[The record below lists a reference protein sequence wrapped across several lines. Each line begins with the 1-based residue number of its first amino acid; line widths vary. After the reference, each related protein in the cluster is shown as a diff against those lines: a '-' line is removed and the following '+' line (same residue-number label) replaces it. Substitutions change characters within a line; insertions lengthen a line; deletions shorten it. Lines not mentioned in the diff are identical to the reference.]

1 MCGRFYIDDDTAKEI
16 QKLLEKL
23 DARLQNNPAGS
34 RGKNAYRDKD
44 IIKTGEIFPTNVVPI
59 VTANNEQMILEP
71 SVWGIHGINPKVP
84 VINARAET
92 IMEKSLFKESVL
104 TRRCMIMASGF
115 YEWDKSKNKLYFQ
128 DRSEKSIY
136 MAGIYHFDGTESR
149 FAIIT
154 TAANESMK
162 QYHDRMPLILRKEQ
176 VTQWLFQKNAVE
188 ELLNSVPPLLKKNAE
203 YEQARLEF
211 L

>member
-34 RGKNAYRDKD
+34 RGKNAYHDKE
-44 IIKTGEIFPTNVVPI
+44 IIKTGEIYPTNVVPI
-59 VTANNEQMILEP
+59 VTANYDQMILEP
-71 SVWGIHGINPKVP
+71 SVWGLQGINPKVP

-92 IMEKSLFKESVL
+92 IMEKSLFKESFL

-128 DRSEKSIY
+128 DRNEKSIY
-136 MAGIYHFDGTESR
+136 MAGIYHLDGTENR

-154 TAANESMK
+154 TQANESMK

-176 VTQWLFQKNAVE
+176 VTQWLFQKDAVE
-188 ELLNSVPPLLKKNAE
+188 ELLNSVPPSLKKNAE